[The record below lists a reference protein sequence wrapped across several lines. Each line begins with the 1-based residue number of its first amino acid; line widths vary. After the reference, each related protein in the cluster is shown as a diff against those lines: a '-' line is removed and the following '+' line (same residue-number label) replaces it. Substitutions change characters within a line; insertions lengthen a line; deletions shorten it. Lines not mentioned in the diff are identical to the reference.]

1 VKIFNYGSIN
11 IDHIYQVPHLVT
23 PGETISSTAYQQ
35 VLGGKGAN
43 QSIALAKA
51 GAVVKHIGRCH
62 KADQWALEQ
71 MQQAGVDCKLAQLV
85 DQPSGHA
92 IIQVDA
98 QAENSIVLFG
108 GANQSF
114 SIEDFENALSSAQ
127 AGDYLLLQNECNN
140 IETMINMAVERQL
153 KVVLNPSPMIT
164 NIATFPLDKVAM
176 LVVNEI
182 EISQLIGQS
191 FHSAQEIVT
200 AVRKHYRNI
209 DVVVT
214 LGAKGAMWINNE
226 ECIEVNALKV
236 EVVDTTAAGDT
247 FLGFLLAAIS
257 EGRTYKEAL
266 TVGCKAS
273 ALAVQSMGA
282 SSSIPSMAQV
292 SAS

>member
-1 VKIFNYGSIN
+1 MKIFNYGSIN

-71 MQQAGVDCKLAQLV
+71 MQQAGVDCELAQLV

-114 SIEDFENALSSAQ
+114 SIEDFEQALSSAQ

-266 TVGCKAS
+266 TIGCKAS

>member
-71 MQQAGVDCKLAQLV
+71 MQQAGVDCELAQLV

-114 SIEDFENALSSAQ
+114 SIEDFEQALSSAQ

-182 EISQLIGQS
+182 EISQLLGQS

-266 TVGCKAS
+266 TIGCKAS

>member
-23 PGETISSTAYQQ
+23 PGETISSTVYQQ

-71 MQQAGVDCKLAQLV
+71 MLQAGVDCELAQLV

-114 SIEDFENALSSAQ
+114 SIEDFEQALSSAQ

-182 EISQLIGQS
+182 EISQLLGQS

-266 TVGCKAS
+266 MIGCKAS

>member
-71 MQQAGVDCKLAQLV
+71 MQQAGVDCELAQLV

-182 EISQLIGQS
+182 EISQLLGQS

-266 TVGCKAS
+266 TIGCKAS

>member
-1 VKIFNYGSIN
+1 MKIFNYGSIN
-11 IDHIYQVPHLVT
+11 IDHIYQVPHLVA

-71 MQQAGVDCKLAQLV
+71 MQQAGVNCELTQLV

-98 QAENSIVLFG
+98 QAENSIILFG

-114 SIEDFENALSSAQ
+114 STDDFEHALSSAE
-127 AGDYLLLQNECNN
+127 AGDYLLLQNECND
-140 IETMINMAVERQL
+140 IEQMINIALERQL
-153 KVVLNPSPMIT
+153 KVVFNPSPMIS
-164 NIATFPLDKVAM
+164 NIATFPIDKIAM

-182 EISQLIGQS
+182 EISQLLGQS
-191 FHSAQEIVT
+191 FNSTQQIVT
-200 AVRKHYRNI
+200 AVRTHYSDI
-209 DVVVT
+209 DVIVT
-214 LGAKGAMWINNE
+214 LGAKGAMWINSQ
-226 ECIEVNALKV
+226 ECIQVDALKV

-247 FLGFLLAAIS
+247 FLGFLLAAIAQGQS
-257 EGRTYKEAL
+257 YKSAL
-266 TVGCKAS
+266 TIGCKAS